1 MKRRGALVLAGL
13 VAAIAFA
20 SPAVAQEKLI
30 LHALAAETTPG
41 TGTIFSVGLART
53 LSVQARITAG
63 SGTVNPFDVWL
74 ECSLDGSN
82 FSECAIDDRVK
93 ATTTGAG
100 PHTDN
105 TIKLI
110 AEVAV
115 QTSGVYLG
123 SVSSLTQFVRARW
136 NIAGTTPSETFEVIA
151 FPK

>member
-1 MKRRGALVLAGL
+1 MKRRGALFLAGL
-13 VAAIAFA
+13 AMALAFTC
-20 SPAVAQEKLI
+20 PATAQEKLV
-30 LHALAAETTPG
+30 LHTLGAETAPG
-41 TGTIFSVGLART
+41 TGTAFSVGLARG
-53 LSVQARITAG
+53 LAVQARITAG
-63 SGTVNPFDVWL
+63 TGTVNPFDVWL
-74 ECSLDGSN
+74 ECSLDGTN
-82 FSECAIDDRVK
+82 FSECALDGRVK
-93 ATTTGAG
+93 ATGTGAG

-123 SVSSLTQFVRARW
+123 SVTSLTQFVRARW